1 MIQNYNSKKL
11 YERLPIYVH
20 FLNSIQESNI
30 SSTTISKSLN
40 LGEVQVR
47 KDLALVSGKGRP
59 KIGYSTKNLFKAI
72 KKYMGMNHA
81 SKAIIVGF
89 GKLGKALYDYA
100 GFSELGIDIVQAFDI
115 SNTTD
120 FVKDI
125 KELDSYCLENEI
137 LFGILTV
144 PSTEAQATAEKLI
157 RCGIVGIWNFT
168 SVRLNVPSHV
178 VIQNENLA
186 ASLSVLVKST
196 LDKKVGNDYE
206 KSNETNDSYTSKK
219 H

>member
-1 MIQNYNSKKL
+1 MIELIQNYNSKKI

-20 FLNSIQESNI
+20 FLNSIQENNI

-59 KIGYSTKNLFKAI
+59 KTGYATKHLLKDI
-72 KKYMGMNHA
+72 KKYMGMNHV

-89 GKLGKALYDYA
+89 GQLGKALYHYS

-115 SNTTD
+115 SITND
-120 FVKDI
+120 FVKGI
-125 KELDSYCLENEI
+125 EELERYCLENKI
-137 LFGILTV
+137 LFGILSV
-144 PSTEAQATAEKLI
+144 PSMEAQATADKLI

-196 LDKKVGNDYE
+196 LDKKAGNKLE
-206 KSNETNDSYTSKK
+206 KSKKTNIS
-219 H
+219 